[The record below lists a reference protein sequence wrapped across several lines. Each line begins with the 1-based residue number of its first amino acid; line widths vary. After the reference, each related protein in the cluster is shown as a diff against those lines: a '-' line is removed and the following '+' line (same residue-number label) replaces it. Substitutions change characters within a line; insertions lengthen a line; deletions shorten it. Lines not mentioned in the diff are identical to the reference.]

1 MHDTSDA
8 CSFRHQGT
16 HPPADQRSPSATVRA
31 LGSASADAATVA
43 LIAPARTAIRLTV
56 NGVRHRV
63 DVADRWPLVA
73 LLRDQLELTG
83 TTRGCDR
90 SECGTGT
97 VLRDGQPV
105 YACSHLAV

>member
-1 MHDTSDA
+1 MRDKPEASSSSHEGNPKAKSHREVLEGAGPTSA
-8 CSFRHQGT
+8 
-16 HPPADQRSPSATVRA
+16 
-31 LGSASADAATVA
+31 AATVA

-90 SECGTGT
+90 SECGAGT